1 MRNCK
6 KWWAICKVAG
16 ATCFS
21 FRPLEDPN
29 LWVIQEVFPDNEE
42 SGDKWDRVIGHMIVY
57 VDDILMVGPREVMQA
72 ASKTIQNSWSTSA
85 PEFAEI
91 GGSSMKFLG
100 MEIQRLKDG
109 SYFLHQGCYVREII
123 DRYPGGNASSFIKV
137 PEEKEEDKPVSLP
150 KVREAQKITG
160 ELLWLS
166 GKIRPNIAWAVI
178 RMTQTAVKKT
188 RWTVELGEAVLAYLR

>member
-1 MRNCK
+1 
-6 KWWAICKVAG
+6 
-16 ATCFS
+16 
-21 FRPLEDPN
+21 
-29 LWVIQEVFPDNEE
+29 
-42 SGDKWDRVIGHMIVY
+42 
-57 VDDILMVGPREVMQA
+57 
-72 ASKTIQNSWSTSA
+72 
-85 PEFAEI
+85 
-91 GGSSMKFLG
+91 

-123 DRYPGGNASSFIKV
+123 DRHPGGSASSFIKV
-137 PEEKEEDKPVSLP
+137 PEEKEEDEPASLP

-166 GKIRPNIAWAVI
+166 GKTRPNIAWAVI